1 MKISKSL
8 LTSVLCVSMLIPA
21 VSCSS
26 SDDTVITKQSQIA
39 DITLSWWGNDTRNEY
54 TIEGV
59 RRFMELHPE
68 INVKCSYSEWSGYES
83 RSRVQMVSN
92 TEADVMQ
99 INYGWL
105 EQYSPDGKGYYD
117 IESVADYIDLTAF
130 DEKML
135 EYGRV
140 DGILN
145 AIPIAMNV
153 ESIYINK
160 TVYDKYRLSVPTTW
174 SDFFNAAEVMSPDEV
189 YALSGADK
197 SVWLMSVAY
206 AEQASGKQILTDD
219 GKLNFTDAELGTMID
234 FYVRLV
240 NSKVIPQTEYFD
252 RLNLNDGSY
261 AGTVAWVSDAKNY
274 CGSAVENGYNM
285 IVADYTKVEGVPS
298 GLGWYSK
305 PATMYAISANTQH
318 PKEAA
323 MLLDFLLN
331 SPEMAKLQGIE
342 KGIPLSTSAR
352 AALEEEGQ
360 LSGLQYDASLKM
372 EENDN
377 LKPIDPIIEN
387 GDMVKGFGEACNLV
401 LYDKA
406 TLEEA
411 SAQLRDCINGIINK

>member
-1 MKISKSL
+1 MRISKTL
-8 LTSVLCVSMLIPA
+8 LTSALCLSMLAPA

-26 SDDTVITKQSQIA
+26 SDDTVITEQNYIA

-59 RRFMELHPE
+59 RQFMELHPD
-68 INVKCSYSEWSGYES
+68 INVHCSYSEWSGYES
-83 RSRVQMVSN
+83 RSKVQMISN

-105 EQYSPDGKGYYD
+105 DQYSPDGTGYYD
-117 IESVADYIDLTAF
+117 IESVSDYIDLSAF

-135 EYGRV
+135 DYGRV
-140 DGILN
+140 NGILN

-153 ESIYINK
+153 ETIYIDK
-160 TVYDKYRLSVPTTW
+160 TVYDKYFLSVPTTW
-174 SDFFNAAEVMSPDEV
+174 NDFFKAAEVMSPDGI

-197 SVWLMSVAY
+197 SVWLMSIAY
-206 AEQASGKQILTDD
+206 AEQESGKRILNDD
-219 GKLNFTDAELGTMID
+219 GSLNFTTDELAVMID

-240 NSKVIPQTEYFD
+240 NSNVIPQTEYYE
-252 RLNLNDGSY
+252 RLNLSDGTY
-261 AGTVAWVSDAKNY
+261 AGTVAWVSDANNY
-274 CGSAVENGYNM
+274 CGGAVDNGYEM
-285 IVADYTKVEGVPS
+285 VVADYTKIEGVPS
-298 GLGWYSK
+298 GTGWYSK
-305 PATMYAISANTQH
+305 PATMYAISESTEH
-318 PKEAA
+318 PKESA

-352 AALEEEGQ
+352 AVLEQEGL
-360 LSGLQYDASLKM
+360 LSGLQYEASQTM
-372 EENDN
+372 EANDY
-377 LKPIDPIIEN
+377 LLPIDPIIEN

-401 LYDKA
+401 LFDKA

-411 SAQLRDCINGIINK
+411 AAQLRDCINGVLN